1 MTMIKHAATAAL
13 MLGCA
18 AQALA
23 QEPDDGRDWT
33 LSLSG
38 GTSMVEA
45 RGDQPFASI
54 GITRSFGDG
63 YVRVSGTY
71 FDTRDGQGV
80 LGAVPAKTSQV
91 TLAGGVSFGAVSID
105 AYGTL
110 GKRTFGAET
119 YERRTGRPI
128 TIASN
133 GKTAALGASLTY
145 DLPVGGNG
153 FVSPFVALDWSR
165 VDTARAINVPTLGLI
180 SQKEKQAGTTG
191 TLGATA
197 QLLFGPD
204 SGHSAGLYGAFV
216 TSSNTTAYNR
226 GASPIAAARVLGAS
240 DLPGIKD
247 SWGEIGATASVRLAK
262 PLRLDLSVIR
272 TLGFAGAESTS
283 GAVGVR
289 FSF

>member
-1 MTMIKHAATAAL
+1 MIKHVTAAAL
-13 MLGCA
+13 TLGLTTP
-18 AQALA
+18 ALA
-23 QEPDDGRDWT
+23 NDAEDGRDWT
-33 LSLSG
+33 LSVSG

-54 GITRSFGDG
+54 GITRNIGDG
-63 YVRVSGTY
+63 YIRLSGTY

-80 LGAVPAKTSQV
+80 LGAVPAKTKQG
-91 TLAGGVSFGAVSID
+91 TLAGGVSFGALSLD

-110 GKRTFGAET
+110 GKRAFGAET

-128 TIASN
+128 AITSN

-145 DLPVGGNG
+145 DVPVGGNG

-165 VDTARAINVPTLGLI
+165 VDTARAITAPVTGLI

-191 TLGATA
+191 TLGTTA

-204 SGHSAGLYGAFV
+204 GGHSAGLYGAFV

-226 GASPIAAARVLGAS
+226 GSSPVAAARLLGAS
-240 DLPGIKD
+240 DLPGVKD
-247 SWGEIGATASVRLAK
+247 SWGEIGATASFRLAK

-283 GAVGVR
+283 GAVGLR